1 MNKISVMCN
10 QMISYMTY
18 TLKISHLHRSQSVMY
33 LISYHSLYDNQAYDR
48 TMP

>member
-18 TLKISHLHRSQSVMY
+18 TLKISHLHQSQSVMY
-33 LISYHSLYDNQAYDR
+33 LISYHSLYNNQAYDG